1 MQSSTKTW
9 CIAAGCAAIAA
20 WLGFR
25 LLTWFGPSPQS
36 QSSIQRRSET
46 LPNTKAL
53 PTDAAVGV
61 LVLTPDDLQAVSTA
75 VNAKMTGQVPAS
87 NQLGAAVV
95 ARLEVLRAGDWE
107 SYVRYVSS
115 ASSLGAKADMSLR
128 DKDQWQRDMMYW
140 SSAMLFPE
148 RAQAHIASRKEQVL
162 WSRSSGSTS
171 TRSDDGLY
179 SDVARTSFPELVVTV
194 EIPALVLDTIPMDK
208 HVEAALTMDFV
219 FVGGKWVPWKTGVW
233 FPPEYDNPGIPPW
246 L

>member
-9 CIAAGCAAIAA
+9 CIAAACAVIAA

-36 QSSIQRRSET
+36 QPSAQRRSDT
-46 LPNTKAL
+46 PPNSKAL

-61 LVLTPDDLQAVSTA
+61 LVLSPDNLQVIKNAVST
-75 VNAKMTGQVPAS
+75 KLTGQVPAPK
-87 NQLGAAVV
+87 QLAAAVV
-95 ARLEVLRAGDWE
+95 ARLEVLRAGDWDT
-107 SYVRYVSS
+107 YVRYVSS
-115 ASSLGAKADMSLR
+115 ASSLGANANLSLR
-128 DKDQWQRDMMYW
+128 NKDHWQQDMMYW
-140 SSAMLFPE
+140 SSAMLYPE
-148 RAQAHIASRKEQVL
+148 RAEAHIASRKEQVL